1 MNRDLARLALF
12 RRVLGLVT
20 SGMGVSASIVRA
32 FRAAEGEEH
41 DAARL
46 VLLGNPPPVSLAAIV
61 SDDAKELGMLA
72 SLVAGASSS
81 SAKALGRKGE
91 ALSLVLEGWLKA
103 RESRILERRVLQ
115 MRGYIMSAVL
125 GAVMAIIAALGPV
138 VGSIDFLQAA
148 PQVPGPSLSYFAAA
162 MVVASASMLGL
173 FLSGRRFYLNL
184 LVATMVFVLAFAAAS
199 PLADVP
205 SVSLWGIK

>member
-12 RRVLGLVT
+12 RRLLGLVT

-32 FRAAEGEEH
+32 FRAAEGEEQ

-81 SAKALGRKGE
+81 SAMVLGKKGE
-91 ALSLVLEGWLKA
+91 ALSALLEGWLKA
-103 RESRILERRVLQ
+103 KESRLLERRVLQ

-138 VGSIDFLQAA
+138 VGSIDFLQAT
-148 PQVPGPSLSYFAAA
+148 PQVPGASISYFSAA
-162 MVVASASMLGL
+162 MVVVSSSMLGI

-184 LVATMVFVLAFAAAS
+184 FVAIAVFALALAAAS